1 VVSQTGVPLLDLP
14 RGARVGT
21 TSLRRQCQVL
31 AVRQDL
37 SVEVLRGNLDTRLR
51 KVAEGVVDAAVLA
64 CAGMDRLGFADRIV
78 ERLPVDRMLP
88 AVGQGALAI
97 EARAA
102 DARTRTLCAV
112 LNDPDTEV
120 AMLAERSVLAAL
132 GASCRTP
139 VAGYAVMDGEDV
151 LLRGLVG
158 MPDGSATLRDE
169 ARGPRSK
176 ASDLGASLGQRFLD
190 RGAAAY
196 LATGG

>member
-1 VVSQTGVPLLDLP
+1 
-14 RGARVGT
+14 
-21 TSLRRQCQVL
+21 
-31 AVRQDL
+31 
-37 SVEVLRGNLDTRLR
+37 
-51 KVAEGVVDAAVLA
+51 
-64 CAGMDRLGFADRIV
+64 
-78 ERLPVDRMLP
+78 
-88 AVGQGALAI
+88 
-97 EARAA
+97 
-102 DARTRTLCAV
+102 
-112 LNDPDTEV
+112 
-120 AMLAERSVLAAL
+120 MLAERAFLAAL